1 MTFNVGELQATLG
14 IDDSGMDEGL
24 SGALDKMQ
32 DFISKGGALA
42 AAGGAAIGAGLA
54 LAIAA
59 AFEADTVTRKIQ
71 ATLGSTQEEA
81 GRLGK
86 AAGSLF
92 AKNYGESMDEVG
104 TAIVS
109 VVKNMDGLRDVS
121 SDVLESITGQV
132 ISLASVFEQDFNAV
146 TRSAGQLMKTGLAKN
161 AQEALDIITKGLQS
175 PVNAADDLLDTFDE
189 YSTVFRTLG
198 LDGKDALGLLSQGLK
213 AGARDADQV
222 ADSLKEMLLRIQA
235 GDSKQAIQQLGL
247 NFSATL
253 QAISKGGESA
263 KTATDTVLDA
273 FRGIQDPATK
283 ASVALGLFGTKA
295 EDAQKALGALD
306 VDVAAQQFEDA
317 YGKIAGAS
325 AQLDSTVGGSL
336 QGAFEGVWRSMQGFI
351 SSASTELAPILS
363 TAAGAFAMLF
373 DILKGALEWLGD
385 LPGPIYL
392 IGGAVALW
400 ASWGTIAAGAQ
411 ALAAAVIGLGVAA
424 RGLMASMGPIGLLM
438 AGIATAMVIFSDSS
452 GGAEDAIEGQ
462 KERFSELRDTLDEA
476 TGAITANTRATI
488 LQQTAG
494 TGVAETLQK
503 AGISLDLY
511 ADAAMGNAQAQ
522 QELASQIQRSQ
533 AAALGSESA
542 FKGMASVLDGAKV
555 SQQDLLNALGSDTG
569 DWSDVTAKVQAYA
582 ESVAR
587 QSGNASDATVIMDQ
601 FSAAMQS
608 AEGPV
613 LQLGGVIVQNE
624 EAVGS
629 LAQAQKD
636 AAITA
641 GDFGNS
647 AQAAYDRILSLATIS
662 GLSADEIQRMGSEAG
677 LSAAE
682 IESIKAA
689 ADSAT
694 EGASPLA
701 EALASGS
708 SAASEMDAAI
718 QLLQLALDT
727 LAGNTVSAAQA
738 TRAHEATIRAVASA
752 ARDKADADG
761 EVAAAQK
768 AVNDLT
774 AAGITSGAE
783 YDAATR
789 KLAEATSSAAD
800 ASDKQAD
807 SLDSLA
813 DSAQGMTQRSFDA
826 AGGMDNYDAAVAA
839 ATTTMEGQRK
849 QFIDSAIAAGIGE
862 TAANELAD
870 AQGLIPGNVRTAYD
884 AIRADESRR
893 AAQDLGTA
901 VGNVPNSKTTTF
913 WADTAG
919 AVSNTLNLR
928 NTIDNVPTY
937 KRITYEVAQV
947 GQLFLPGGG
956 YTGGQVG
963 RIMGISAA
971 VNRALAIPGFS
982 NGGQVPGTPPADP
995 TMDNVLAS
1003 AMGLPIKLRS
1013 REWIMPEEAVD
1024 LYGPDFMKAIQHRRF
1039 PRPQGYASGGQPG
1052 MSVGSPNVNVGA
1064 PTVQVFIGD
1073 EEITDRARVVV
1084 DERLSTLRGSIRRKR
1099 GQRV

>member
-1 MTFNVGELQATLG
+1 VTFNVGELQATLG
-14 IDDSGMDEGL
+14 IDDSGMDEGI

-32 DFISKGGALA
+32 EFISKGGAIA
-42 AAGGAAIGAGLA
+42 AAGGAVIGAGLA

-71 ATLGSTQEEA
+71 ASLGATEQEA

-92 AKNYGESMDEVG
+92 SKNYGESMEEVG

-132 ISLASVFEQDFNAV
+132 MSLAAVFEEDFSAV

-222 ADSLKEMLLRIQA
+222 ADSLKEMLLRIQS
-235 GDSKQAIQQLGL
+235 GDSKQAISQLGL
-247 NFSATL
+247 NFNATL
-253 QAISKGGESA
+253 TAISKGGESA
-263 KTATDTVLDA
+263 KTATDTVIDA

-283 ASVALGLFGTKA
+283 ASVAVGLFGTKA
-295 EDAQKALGALD
+295 EDAQLALGALD
-306 VDVAAQQFEDA
+306 VGTAAQQFEDA

-325 AQLDSTVGGSL
+325 SQLDSTVGGSL
-336 QGAFEGVWRSMQGFI
+336 QGAFDSVWRSIQGFI
-351 SSASTELAPILS
+351 SAAGTDLAPILS
-363 TAAGAFAMLF
+363 TAAAAFAGLF
-373 DILKGALEWLGD
+373 DILRGALDWLSD

-400 ASWGTIAAGAQ
+400 AAWGTIAAGAQ
-411 ALAAAVIGLGVAA
+411 ALAAAVVGLGVAA
-424 RGLMASMGPIGLLM
+424 RGLMVSLGPIGLLM
-438 AGIATAMVIFSDSS
+438 AGVATAMLLFSDSS

-462 KERFSELRDTLDEA
+462 QERFKELRDTLDEA

-522 QELASQIQRSQ
+522 QELASQIKASQ
-533 AAALGSESA
+533 LAAIGSEGA

-555 SQQDLLNALGSDTG
+555 SQQELLDAIDSG
-569 DWSDVTAKVQAYA
+569 DWSGVTGKVQGYA
-582 ESVAR
+582 DEQAR
-587 QSGNASDATVIMDQ
+587 LSGNVGDATTIMDS
-601 FSAAMQS
+601 FTAAMGQ
-608 AEGPV
+608 AQGPV
-613 LQLGGVIVQNE
+613 LQLGGVMIQNG
-624 EAVGS
+624 EATDQ

-662 GLSADEIQRMGSEAG
+662 GLSADEIQRMGSEAN

-689 ADSAT
+689 ANSAT

-708 SAASEMDAAI
+708 SAASEMDSAI
-718 QLLQLALDT
+718 QMLQLALDT
-727 LAGNTVSAAQA
+727 LAGNTISAEQA
-738 TRAHEATIRAVASA
+738 TRAHEATIRAVAAA
-752 ARDKADADG
+752 ARDKADAD
-761 EVAAAQK
+761 AAVSEAQAK
-768 AVNDLT
+768 VNDLT
-774 AAGITSGAE
+774 NQGITSGKD

-789 KLAEATSSAAD
+789 ALVEAQSSQAD

-813 DSAQGMTQRSFDA
+813 DSAQGMTQRAFDG
-826 AGGMDNYDAAVAA
+826 AGGMNNYEAAVQAATAKMVDQRAQFIASAVAA
-839 ATTTMEGQRK
+839 GV
-849 QFIDSAIAAGIGE
+849 GE
-862 TAANELAD
+862 EAANALAD
-870 AQGLIPGNVRTAYD
+870 AQGLIPANVRTAYD
-884 AIRADESRR
+884 AIRADQARQ
-893 AAQDLGTA
+893 AAQDLGQA
-901 VGNVPNSKTTTF
+901 VDGVPNYKSVTF
-913 WADTAG
+913 S
-919 AVSNTLNLR
+919 SNANVLISDLSTLEGQIR
-928 NTIDNVPTY
+928 RIDGSTVTVT
-937 KRITYEVAQV
+937 RRVVGDQMLVANRG
-947 GQLFLPGGG
+947 GQIQGLIKALNSRLPGMSG
-956 YTGGQVG
+956 
-963 RIMGISAA
+963 
-971 VNRALAIPGFS
+971 
-982 NGGQVPGTPPADP
+982 GGQVPGTPPSNP
-995 TMDNVLAS
+995 REDNVLAS
-1003 AMGLPIKLRS
+1003 ALGLPIMLRS
-1013 REWIMPEEAVD
+1013 REWVQPEESVD
-1024 LYGPDFMKAIQHRRF
+1024 YYGPAFMKAVQNRTF
-1039 PRPQGYASGGQPG
+1039 PKPKGYVDGGQPG
-1052 MSVGSPNVNVGA
+1052 VLTIATPGGGRMALDITIRGEGELTGVIA
-1064 PTVQVFIGD
+1064 RTATVAADGRMAQAGQLL
-1073 EEITDRARVVV
+1073 T
-1084 DERLSTLRGSIRRKR
+1084 RRR
-1099 GQRV
+1099 SQFT

>member
-1 MTFNVGELQATLG
+1 MTFNVGELQASLG
-14 IDDSGMDEGL
+14 IDDSGMD
-24 SGALDKMQ
+24 SGISSALDKLQ
-32 DFISKGGALA
+32 EFAARGGALA
-42 AAGGAAIGAGLA
+42 AAAGAAIGAGLA

-71 ATLGSTQEEA
+71 ASLGATEQEA

-92 AKNYGESMDEVG
+92 AKNYGDSMEEVG
-104 TAIVS
+104 DAVVS
-109 VVKNMDGLRDVS
+109 VVRNMDGLRDVS

-146 TRSAGQLMKTGLAKN
+146 TRSAGQLLKNGLARN

-189 YSTVFRTLG
+189 YSTIFRTLG

-283 ASVALGLFGTKA
+283 ASVAVGLFGTKA
-295 EDAQKALGALD
+295 EDAQKALGNLD

-325 AQLDSTVGGSL
+325 AQLDATVGGSL
-336 QGAFEGVWRSMQGFI
+336 QGAFESVWRSMQGFI
-351 SSASTELAPILS
+351 TEAGTQLGPILS
-363 TAAGAFAMLF
+363 TAADAFAGLF
-373 DILKGALEWLGD
+373 DILRGALEWLGD
-385 LPGPIYL
+385 LPGPVYA
-392 IGGAVALW
+392 IGAAVALW
-400 ASWGTIAAGAQ
+400 ASWGTIAAGAS
-411 ALAAAVIGLGVAA
+411 ALAASMVALGTAA
-424 RGLMASMGPIGLLM
+424 RGLMASLGPIGLLL
-438 AGIATAMVIFSDSS
+438 AGVATAMVFLSDS
-452 GGAEDAIEGQ
+452 GDGAEDALEAQ
-462 KERFSELRDTLDEA
+462 TDRFRELRDTLDEA

-522 QELASQIQRSQ
+522 EELASQIK
-533 AAALGSESA
+533 AAQNAAVGSEGA
-542 FKGMASVLDGAKV
+542 FKGMADTLKGAQV
-555 SQQDLLNALGSDTG
+555 SQQELLDAIDSG
-569 DWSDVTAKVQAYA
+569 DWSGVTSKVQAYA
-582 ESVAR
+582 DEQGR
-587 QSGNASDATVIMDQ
+587 MSGNVDQARTIMDG
-601 FSAAMQS
+601 FTAAMGQ
-608 AEGPV
+608 AQGPV
-613 LQLGGVIVQNE
+613 LSLGGVMIQNG
-624 EAVGS
+624 EAADHLS
-629 LAQAQKD
+629 QAQKD

-701 EALASGS
+701 EALASGA

-718 QLLQLALDT
+718 QTLQLALDT
-727 LAGNTVSAAQA
+727 LAGNTISAEQA

-752 ARDKADADG
+752 ARDKADAD
-761 EVAAAQK
+761 AAQAEAQQK
-768 AVNDLT
+768 VNDLT
-774 AAGITSGAE
+774 SQGITSGKD

-789 KLAEATSSAAD
+789 ALAEATSSAAD
-800 ASDKQAD
+800 AADSQAD

-813 DSAQGMTQRSFDA
+813 DSAQGMTQRSFEA

-839 ATTTMEGQRK
+839 ATTTMEGQRA
-849 QFIDSAIAAGIGE
+849 QFIQSALAAGRSQE
-862 TAANELAD
+862 AAEQLAD
-870 AQGLIPGNVRTAYD
+870 AQGLIPRNVATAYD
-884 AIRADESRR
+884 AIRADQSRR
-893 AAQDLGTA
+893 DAQGVDQAVRNIPDSKNVNISISGGAEAEAAAIRREIANIPDSKISRVTVERNEVVYTTA
-901 VGNVPNSKTTTF
+901 SGQRFQFAGGPVGPMSRGL
-913 WADTAG
+913 AG
-919 AVSNTLNLR
+919 G
-928 NTIDNVPTY
+928 
-937 KRITYEVAQV
+937 
-947 GQLFLPGGG
+947 GQLDGA
-956 YTGGQVG
+956 T
-963 RIMGISAA
+963 
-971 VNRALAIPGFS
+971 
-982 NGGQVPGTPPADP
+982 PADP
-995 TMDNVLAS
+995 TFDNLDAGTVNGVRYRLQS
-1003 AMGLPIKLRS
+1003 G
-1013 REWIMPEEAVD
+1013 EWIQPVDAVKF
-1024 LYGPDFMKAIQHRRF
+1024 YGPEFMRAIQTRRF
-1039 PRPQGYASGGQPG
+1039 PKPLGLAGGGVPG
-1052 MSVGSPNVNVGA
+1052 VSVTAPNVNVGA
-1064 PTVQVFIGD
+1064 PVVQVLIDGQD
-1073 EEITDRARVVV
+1073 ISDRVEVIV
-1084 DERLSTLRGSIRRKR
+1084 DGKIRQTRMALQRKR
-1099 GQRV
+1099 AQSWG